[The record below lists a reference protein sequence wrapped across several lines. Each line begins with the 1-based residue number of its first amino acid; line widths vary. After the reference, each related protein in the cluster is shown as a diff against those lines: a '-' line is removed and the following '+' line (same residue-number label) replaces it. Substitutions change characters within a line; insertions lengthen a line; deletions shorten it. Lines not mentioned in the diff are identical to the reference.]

1 MDTAGGSP
9 PEVTGTTQEFSSLGL
24 TAGDETTNTPVASG
38 TSSGGAG
45 GSGGV
50 QGRRAKAGSG
60 PKIVGARI
68 GGDSYT
74 GRVKDPAW
82 LKDRVAVYDKV
93 KERRQAELANKKP
106 VEITVT
112 LPDGKVIDKDK
123 DGNPLQTWRSTPFD
137 VARVISQGL
146 ADAVTVARVTY
157 SALAEDYSLQEDGME
172 VEDTMS
178 DAMADAGLE
187 QKEGDA
193 AKAMLWDMMR
203 PLVGPVAK
211 LEFLKFEADQDAKTV
226 FWHSS
231 AHMMGEALEHLYGS
245 KLTIGPPL
253 AGGFYY
259 DSYMGMETLKEDDCK
274 CMHTTTADSLKTC
287 SAGWINSYCTM
298 P

>member
-1 MDTAGGSP
+1 MATKGSGANDDSSPGVTA
-9 PEVTGTTQEFSSLGL
+9 TTQEFSVLGL
-24 TAGDETTNTPVASG
+24 SGEESARRGETEDTVSADAAPVA
-38 TSSGGAG
+38 SGGAG
-45 GSGGV
+45 GSGGA

-82 LKDRVAVYDKV
+82 LKDRVAVYEKV

-123 DGNPLQTWRSTPFD
+123 DGNPLQTWKSTPFD

-157 SALAEDYSLQEDGME
+157 SSLAEDYSLQEDGME

-178 DAMADAGLE
+178 DAMADAGLDR
-187 QKEGDA
+187 KEGDA
-193 AKAMLWDMMR
+193 AKAMLWDMSR
-203 PLVGPVAK
+203 PLVGSVAK
-211 LEFLKFEADQDAKTV
+211 LELLKFETDQDAKTV

-259 DSYMGMETLKEDDCK
+259 DSYMGPETLKEEDCK
-274 CMHTTTADSLKTC
+274 CCHGTNPILENGC
-287 SAGWINSYCTM
+287 
-298 P
+298 